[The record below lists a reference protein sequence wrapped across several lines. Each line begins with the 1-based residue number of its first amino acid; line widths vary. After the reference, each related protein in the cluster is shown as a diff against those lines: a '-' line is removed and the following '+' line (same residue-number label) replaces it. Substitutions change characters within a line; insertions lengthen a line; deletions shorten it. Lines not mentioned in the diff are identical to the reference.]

1 MAIIRFPFVLL
12 ILIYQSVVLA
22 LGQIWANKVRSTL
35 TTIGIVIGIASV
47 TAVVAVLTGLRSNV
61 LSEFESFGTNKIFIF
76 PDWRGARR
84 ANIPWQRIQFRPEHF
99 EGLVE
104 HCPSVANLT
113 RMNGFYGNQSVSYAG
128 HVEPNPQIEGIEPAW
143 HKIENR
149 AVVLGRE
156 FSLIDNEHAR
166 PVCIINTKT
175 QEKLGLPKDC
185 IGETIIV
192 AKTRFLIVGVVESK
206 SESAMFGENRTGI
219 EVFLPFRTVR
229 QMRPWGGMHVIAAS
243 KNPDVSE
250 EAQAE
255 IKFFLRRKRGIK
267 PGEPDTFGVEAV
279 QQFVDQFRKIS
290 ATVTMAA
297 TGVVGISLLVGGVGI
312 MNIMLVSVSERTRE
326 IGLRK
331 AVGARPSAILLQ
343 FLVEAIML
351 CFLGGL
357 LGVLGGQGLTMAVAQ
372 IPDSHLEKAHIPGW
386 ALAMSFGFAGAV
398 GLIFGMFPA
407 IKAARLDPIEA
418 LRHE

>member
-1 MAIIRFPFVLL
+1 MAIIRLPFVLL
-12 ILIYQSVVLA
+12 ILIYQSAVLA

-61 LSEFESFGTNKIFIF
+61 LSEFETFGTNKIFIF

-84 ANIPWQRIQFRPEHF
+84 ANIPWQRIMFRPEHF
-99 EGLVE
+99 DGLVE
-104 HCPSVANLT
+104 HCPSVGNLT
-113 RMNGFYGNQSVSYAG
+113 RMNGFYGNQTVSYAG
-128 HVEPNPQIEGIEPAW
+128 HVENNPEIQGIESAW
-143 HKIENR
+143 HAIENR
-149 AVVLGRE
+149 KVILGRQ

-166 PVCIINTKT
+166 PVCIISTKT
-175 QEKLGLPKDC
+175 QQKLGLPKDC

-192 AKTRFLIVGVVESK
+192 AKTRFLIVGVIESK
-206 SESAMFGENRTGI
+206 SDSSMFGENRTGI

-229 QMRPWGGMHVIAAS
+229 QMRPYGGMHVIAAS
-243 KNPDVSE
+243 KNPEVSE

-255 IKFFLRRKRGIK
+255 IKFFLRKKRGIK

-297 TGVVGISLLVGGVGI
+297 TG
-312 MNIMLVSVSERTRE
+312 
-326 IGLRK
+326 
-331 AVGARPSAILLQ
+331 
-343 FLVEAIML
+343 
-351 CFLGGL
+351 
-357 LGVLGGQGLTMAVAQ
+357 
-372 IPDSHLEKAHIPGW
+372 
-386 ALAMSFGFAGAV
+386 AV

>member
-1 MAIIRFPFVLL
+1 MAIIRLPFVLR
-12 ILIYQSVVLA
+12 ILMYQSVVLA

-35 TTIGIVIGIASV
+35 TTIGIIIGIASV
-47 TAVVAVLTGLRSNV
+47 TAVVAVLTGLKTSI
-61 LSEFESFGTNKIFIF
+61 LSEVESFGANKIFIY
-76 PDWRGARR
+76 PDWRGGRR
-84 ANIPWQRIQFRPEHF
+84 ANIPWQRIMFRPEQF
-99 EGLVE
+99 EGLIE

-113 RMNGFYGNQSVSYAG
+113 RMNGFYGNQQVSYAG
-128 HVEPNPQIEGIEPAW
+128 HVEPNPQIQGIEASW
-143 HKIENR
+143 HQIENR
-149 AVVLGRE
+149 QVILGRE

-175 QEKLGLPKDC
+175 QEKLGLPQDC

-192 AKTRFLIVGVVESK
+192 AKTRFLVVGMIESK
-206 SESAMFGENRTGI
+206 SESSMFGENRTGI

-255 IKFFLRRKRGIK
+255 IKFFLRKKRGIK
-267 PGEPDTFGVEAV
+267 PGDPDTFGVEAV

-357 LGVLGGQGLTMAVAQ
+357 LGVLGGQGLTMAVAK
-372 IPDSHLEKAHIPGW
+372 IPDAHLEKAHIPGW

-407 IKAARLDPIEA
+407 IKAARLEPIKA

>member
-1 MAIIRFPFVLL
+1 MGLIRLPFVLL
-12 ILIYQSVVLA
+12 ILIYQSMVLA
-22 LGQIWANKVRSTL
+22 LGQIWSNKVRSTL

-47 TAVVAVLTGLRSNV
+47 TAVIAVLTGLRSSV
-61 LSEFESFGTNKIFIF
+61 MTEFESFGANKIFIF

-84 ANIPWQRIQFRPEHF
+84 SNIPWQRIQFRPEHF
-99 EGLVE
+99 DGLVE
-104 HCPSVANLT
+104 HCPSVAHLT
-113 RMNGFYGNQSVSYAG
+113 RMNNLWGNQTVSYGGRTEA
-128 HVEPNPQIEGIEPAW
+128 NPECFGIEPSW
-143 HKIENR
+143 HQIEDR
-149 AVVLGRE
+149 QVTLGRQ

-166 PVCIINTKT
+166 PVCIINTKL
-175 QEKLGLPKDC
+175 QEKLSLPRDC

-192 AKTRFLIVGVVESK
+192 AKTRLMVVGVVESK
-206 SESAMFGENRTGI
+206 VQSAMFGENRTGLEI
-219 EVFLPFRTVR
+219 MLPFRTVR
-229 QMRPWGGMHVIAAS
+229 RMRPWGGMHVIAAS
-243 KNPDVSE
+243 KSPDVSQ

-255 IKFFLRRKRGIK
+255 IKFFLRRKRNIK
-267 PGEPDTFGVEAV
+267 VGDPDTFGVEAV
-279 QQFVDQFRKIS
+279 QQVIDQFNKIYS
-290 ATVTMAA
+290 MVTIAA

-357 LGVLGGQGLTMAVAQ
+357 LGVLGGQGLTMIVQQ
-372 IPDSHLEKAHIPGW
+372 IPDAHLENAYIPGW
-386 ALAMSFGFAGAV
+386 ALVMSFGFAGGV